1 MIGASEN
8 DSDAADLSP
17 VNHDALGHQ
26 RLLVVRAAASLCAV
40 PLDNVIEVMRALPV
54 RPVTSAPNYVC
65 GLSIVRGEAIPV
77 VDVGL
82 LVGSDATERRRLVT
96 VRTGGRTI
104 ALAASDV
111 LGVQSILVGELKDLP
126 PLLHEAGND
135 TIAAIGTV
143 DAELL
148 YFLRTTRVI
157 PWELFDRL
165 AAEGS
170 CRE

>member
-8 DSDAADLSP
+8 NSDVAGLPP
-17 VNHDALGHQ
+17 VNHDGLGRQ
-26 RLLVVRAAASLCAV
+26 RLLVVRAGASLCAV
-40 PLDNVIEVMRALPV
+40 PLDHIIEVMRALPV
-54 RPVTSAPNYVC
+54 KPVASAPNYVC

-77 VDVGL
+77 VDVAL
-82 LVGSDATERRRLVT
+82 LVGSEATECRRLVT

-111 LGVQSILVGELKDLP
+111 LGVQSIPLNELKDLP

-148 YFLRTTRVI
+148 FFLRATRVI
-157 PWELFDRL
+157 PLDLFDQL
-165 AAEGS
+165 VAEGAQP
-170 CRE
+170 